1 MAIEFKNVSFR
12 YPNGYMANENLN
24 LIIREGEQVAIVGQN
39 GAGKTTAVK
48 LMNGLH
54 KPCEGEVLIDG
65 TDTKTKTAAQIAR
78 TVGYVFQNPD
88 DQIFNPDVRSEVAY
102 MPTKMK
108 LSETEIKERVK
119 WAMELTDIKK
129 YRKENPLDI
138 PYPIRKFVT
147 IASVLA
153 AKPKYI
159 ILDEPTAGQD
169 RHGIEI
175 LKNLLHVLKEDNVGV
190 ITITHDMEFVADN
203 FQRIVAMAQKNIIAD
218 GTKEEIFWNEAVL
231 ADSKICKPVI
241 GELSELLGLSR
252 KTLYLDEIVEEIKKH
267 C

>member
-1 MAIEFKNVSFR
+1 MCNMSENSFVISK
-12 YPNGYMANENLN
+12 YC
-24 LIIREGEQVAIVGQN
+24 
-39 GAGKTTAVK
+39 T
-48 LMNGLH
+48 
-54 KPCEGEVLIDG
+54 
-65 TDTKTKTAAQIAR
+65 
-78 TVGYVFQNPD
+78 
-88 DQIFNPDVRSEVAY
+88 
-102 MPTKMK
+102 
-108 LSETEIKERVK
+108 
-119 WAMELTDIKK
+119 MELTDIKK

-203 FQRIVAMAQKNIIAD
+203 FQRIVAMAHKNIIAD

-252 KTLYLDEIVEEIKKH
+252 KTLYLDEIVEQIKKH